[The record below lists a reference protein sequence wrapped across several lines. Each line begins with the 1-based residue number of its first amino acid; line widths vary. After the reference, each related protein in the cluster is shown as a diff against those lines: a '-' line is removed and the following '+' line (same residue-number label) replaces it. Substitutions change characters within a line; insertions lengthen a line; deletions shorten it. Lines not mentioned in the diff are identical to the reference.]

1 MESKSRPY
9 TFDRVV
15 RIVIGVAM
23 IMGILWLLNRL
34 SDVLLP
40 FCVACLAAYMLEPLV
55 QFNRRIMR
63 LKGRGVAIAV
73 TLIQVVCMLSV
84 IGYFLVPM
92 IFDEFAQVATI
103 FKQYASSDNVASL
116 SAGVHDFIRNHI
128 DFNYISTILSRQ
140 DWSVITETVL
150 SFLSSGIDVIAGVV
164 GWFFALLYLVFI
176 MADYDRVMRGFRNLV
191 PPKYRKVIFKVG
203 NDIKTSMNQYFRG
216 QSLVALCV
224 GVMFSIGFLIIGM
237 PMAIVLGLFIGLLNL
252 VPYLQFIS
260 IVPTTLLCLIYAA
273 NTDGSFWGMFLACM
287 VVYAVVQI
295 IQDGF
300 IVPKVMGKTMGLNPV
315 IILLSLSVWGSL
327 LGFMGLIIALPLT
340 TLVLAYYN
348 EYIINPKLENV
359 ETEDNIVSQE
369 NESNANPQ

>member
-287 VVYAVVQI
+287 VVYAVVQV
-295 IQDGF
+295 IQDGY

-315 IILLSLSVWGSL
+315 IIILSLSVWGSL

-369 NESNANPQ
+369 NESNVNPQ

>member
-1 MESKSRPY
+1 MESNSRPY

-40 FCVACLAAYMLEPLV
+40 FSVACLVAYMLEPLV
-55 QFNRRIMR
+55 QLNRRIMR

-73 TLIQVVCMLSV
+73 TLIQMVCILSA

-116 SAGVHDFIRNHI
+116 SAGVHEFIRDHI

-176 MADYDRVMRGFRNLV
+176 MADYDRVMRGFRNHV
-191 PPKYRKVIFKVG
+191 PPKYREVIFKVG

-216 QSLVALCV
+216 QALVALCV
-224 GVMFSIGFLIIGM
+224 GIMFSIGFLIIGM
-237 PMAIVLGLFIGLLNL
+237 PMAIALGLFIGVLNL

-260 IVPTTLLCLIYAA
+260 IVPTTLLCVVYAA

-287 VVYAVVQI
+287 VVYAVVQV
-295 IQDGF
+295 IQDGY

-348 EYIINPKLENV
+348 EYIINPKPREEVIDDNV
-359 ETEDNIVSQE
+359 VS
-369 NESNANPQ
+369 NEQPSEANPQ

>member
-287 VVYAVVQI
+287 VVYAVVQV
-295 IQDGF
+295 IQDGY

-315 IILLSLSVWGSL
+315 IIILSLSVWGSL

>member
-1 MESKSRPY
+1 MESNSRPY

-140 DWSVITETVL
+140 DWSAITETVL

-287 VVYAVVQI
+287 VVYAVVQV
-295 IQDGF
+295 IQDGY

-315 IILLSLSVWGSL
+315 IIILSLSVWGSL